1 MTHENGS
8 QYSARQD
15 QTVLMNIYLSLHY
28 NRAGTSGLQFID
40 GIYRVTVWESPA
52 SDSDGV
58 LVGNPPTPVTGVIV
72 TVKCK
77 EDDGTPLADNSVP
90 TYSILEG
97 GDDLFSIDAMTGEFS
112 VVDQPFD
119 YEAKQWYLVS
129 IFCYLNSSMNGTGTV
144 NVTIGPVNEY
154 LPTFDDLGGSKTI
167 TIPET
172 TPLGTRI
179 AAADASIGPLLTYTA
194 TDRDRGSDGRIQYIF
209 SDDNNDRIQQFF
221 ELEATSGTLTLRAH
235 LDIDDLPSPFERLEV
250 LITACN
256 KNVTISFCEIIALT
270 IFVTA
275 ANDNLPMF
283 SKPLYTA
290 SVNESALNGT
300 AVLEVECEDD
310 DNGQGAVQ
318 DIAFQADT
326 SNSTTTAFDLS
337 PSGSL
342 LLRSGLDYESTAKY
356 QFILVCFDG
365 DNNATAEVIVNVLP
379 VNDNSPQFTQEQY
392 DFSVDRTDP
401 SPSDTII
408 GVVEASDADTGE
420 AGTTVT
426 YSIDSSS
433 HFDIDPETGEIT
445 LKGYLSVNDGG
456 TFEFDVVATDGEHQ
470 TRARVRVTATGLLS
484 VPEWIYVGLAGAG
497 VLVILVVVG
506 IIVFYCFIKAA
517 RVRIVERYR
526 EE

>member
-58 LVGNPPTPVTGVIV
+58 LVGNPPTPVTGVVV

-119 YEAKQWYLVS
+119 YEAKQWYSVS

-179 AAADASIGPLLTYTA
+179 AAADASIGPLLNYTA

-209 SDDNNDRIQQFF
+209 SDDNDDRIQQFF

-275 ANDNLPMF
+275 
-283 SKPLYTA
+283 SKRQ
-290 SVNESALNGT
+290 SS
-300 AVLEVECEDD
+300 
-310 DNGQGAVQ
+310 
-318 DIAFQADT
+318 
-326 SNSTTTAFDLS
+326 
-337 PSGSL
+337 
-342 LLRSGLDYESTAKY
+342 
-356 QFILVCFDG
+356 
-365 DNNATAEVIVNVLP
+365 NVL
-379 VNDNSPQFTQEQY
+379 
-392 DFSVDRTDP
+392 
-401 SPSDTII
+401 
-408 GVVEASDADTGE
+408 
-420 AGTTVT
+420 
-426 YSIDSSS
+426 
-433 HFDIDPETGEIT
+433 
-445 LKGYLSVNDGG
+445 
-456 TFEFDVVATDGEHQ
+456 
-470 TRARVRVTATGLLS
+470 
-484 VPEWIYVGLAGAG
+484 
-497 VLVILVVVG
+497 
-506 IIVFYCFIKAA
+506 
-517 RVRIVERYR
+517 
-526 EE
+526 